1 MNHFAKTLMLFG
13 AVLAFLLVSGGQAYA
28 QSVSG
33 GDYDVDDD
41 RLIEISNLDQ
51 LGAVRYDLDGNGV
64 PDDGDD
70 LADYFRAFPNPA
82 ASLGCPDSGCHGY
95 ELTRDLDFDD
105 PGSYASSSVDRG
117 WSKGEGGEGWL
128 PIGSHF
134 ERFSSTFEGNDHTIA
149 NLFVDRD
156 AEYVGLLGGINSAG
170 SIKKIGLLEVEVRG
184 RKSVGPLAGAS
195 DGTIIG
201 CYATGRVSGNVGI
214 GGLVG
219 YNDERTGTI
228 IGSYA
233 TVSVS
238 GLFGLGGLAGS
249 NGNAIIRSHATG
261 NVSGTNFVGG
271 LVGWNSGSIS
281 ASYSTGNVSG
291 SLSIGGLTG
300 ENSGAIIWS
309 YAAGN
314 VSGADDSTRVG
325 GLVGENYMTIRGSY
339 AKGNVSGARRVGGL
353 TGAIFSRGTIVSSYA
368 IGTVSGID
376 SVGGLL
382 GYNGKTSAVVGSYAT
397 GAVSGTG
404 NVGGLAGGNDRSNG
418 ISVSYWDVESSG
430 QSVGVAGGFTS
441 GVEGKTTAEL
451 QTPTSYNGIYRNWNT
466 DIDDADGD
474 GYEATGVDDPW
485 DFGSQNQY
493 PALRAD
499 LDGDGIATSEEF
511 GQQHVAV
518 PPLEIVEPPQP
529 TTVVTPQ
536 PGPLGSCANGTVVE
550 NPQENSGLISDCEVL
565 SQGRDI
571 LSGRATLNWSTDLP
585 IDRWQGITVEG
596 SPPRVVELRLDSTAL
611 SGQIPP
617 QVGELSALRVLSFR
631 INDLTGGIP
640 AELGSLS
647 ELRYLDLHGNT
658 GLEGTIPPELGNL
671 SKLEDMDLDAVGL
684 TGNIPPELSK
694 LTNVQWLGL
703 GQNDLSGTIPPQL
716 AKLSSLKSL
725 GLGQNEL
732 TGPIPPELGNLA
744 NLESLFLSYNR
755 LTGNIPTELG
765 RLSNLRSLY
774 LAENGLTG
782 QIPRELAKLSKLDS
796 LSLRDNQLT
805 GEIPTWLSELSR
817 MDTIDL
823 GNNSFTGAIPPGLGN
838 LSGLTTL
845 YLFENQLTGTIP
857 PALGRLLI
865 LRDFSL
871 SHNKLTGPI
880 PQEFENLSRLQVMD
894 LSHNDLT
901 GVIPREF
908 GNLSD
913 LQFLVLSNNRLT
925 GNIPAELGDLSELQY
940 LRLSDNNLTGPIPT
954 ELTSI
959 PRLVQLQVTG
969 NELTGCLPWHLT
981 QKLILDISHDGL
993 RTCLPP
999 VAEGGMFSIEASQ
1012 LVDDNTLMI
1021 VAVGDAVNGTV
1032 FLDGTTI
1039 NYEHD
1044 GSETTTDSFPYI
1056 VNDGTNTA
1064 TTMAEITV
1072 TPVNDPPQGIR
1083 DKAAVDEGNTLYIE
1097 APALL
1102 YNDTDAENDT
1112 LSITAVGDAVNGTV
1126 SLDGTTIVYA
1136 HDGSEATSGSF
1147 SYTVSDGGDT
1157 ASTAVEITVTSVNDP
1172 PAAVADTAAV
1182 DEGDTLPMEAS
1193 ALLDNDTD
1201 AENDTLSITAVGDAV
1216 NGTVSLDG
1224 TAIIYAHDGSE
1235 TTTGSFSYTVS
1246 DGADTDTTTVTI
1258 TVAPVNDPPV
1268 AVADT
1273 AAVDEGDTFS
1283 MEASALLDNDTD
1295 AENNTLSIIAVG
1307 DTLNGNV
1314 FLDGTTIIYEHDGS
1328 ETITGS
1334 FTYTVT
1340 DGTDVD
1346 TTKVDITVAPVNDPP
1361 VAATDTAG
1369 VDEGGTLSLEASD
1382 LSDNDSD
1389 VENDALSITAV
1400 GDAVNGTVSLDGTTI
1415 IYAHD
1420 GSETTIGRFSYTVTD
1435 GTDVDT
1441 TEVEIIVAPVND
1453 PPVAVADKAAVDEGE
1468 TVYVEAPALL
1478 YNDTDGEDDTL
1489 SIIAVGD
1496 ALNGKVSLDGT
1507 TIIYAH
1513 DGSETTIGRFSY
1525 TVTDG
1530 TNVDTIDVEIIVAPV
1545 NDPPIAIGDKG
1556 TVDEGDT
1563 LYMEAPALLYN
1574 DTDAENDTLG
1584 ITAVGDAINGTVSL
1598 DGMTITYEHDGSETT
1613 AGGFSYTVSDGTD
1626 IDNATVEITV
1636 VPMDDPPVAAEET
1649 ATLTPATPR
1658 TEVTASPTSGPVATP
1673 TPPATPPEAPVPAT
1687 DDGGMNA
1694 VLILL
1699 IVVVAVAIAGG
1710 GAVVVF
1716 TRRNRT

>member
-1 MNHFAKTLMLFG
+1 MKYFAKALMLFG
-13 AVLAFLLVSGGQAYA
+13 AALAFLLVISGHVKA
-28 QSVSG
+28 QSVSQ

-41 RLIEISNLDQ
+41 RLIEISNLEQ
-51 LGAVRYDLDGNGV
+51 LDAVRYDLDGDGI
-64 PDDGDD
+64 PDKSSDQ
-70 LADYFRAFPNPA
+70 ADYLRAFPSPVTR
-82 ASLGCPDSGCHGY
+82 LGCPADGCEGY
-95 ELTRDLDFDD
+95 ELTRDLGFDD
-105 PGSYASSSVDRG
+105 PSSYASGSVDRS
-117 WSKGEGGEGWL
+117 WSRGEGGEGWL
-128 PIGSHF
+128 PIGSYF
-134 ERFSSTFEGNDHTIA
+134 DSFTSTFDGNDHTIA
-149 NLFVDRD
+149 NLFIDRD
-156 AEYVGLLGGINSAG
+156 AEYIGLFGSVSSAG
-170 SIKKIGLLEVEVRG
+170 SIQQIGLIDVEIGG
-184 RKSVGPLAGAS
+184 RSSVGPLVGTNV
-195 DGTIIG
+195 GTIIG
-201 CYATGRVSGNVGI
+201 CYATGSVTGTNRV

-219 YNDERTGTI
+219 GNSDHTGTI

-233 TVSVS
+233 TSSVS
-238 GLFGLGGLAGS
+238 GINTIGGLAG
-249 NGNAIIRSHATG
+249 GNWNTIIGSHATG
-261 NVSGTNFVGG
+261 NVSGTNTVGG
-271 LVGWNSGSIS
+271 LAGHNSGPIGTSYATGSVFGSI
-281 ASYSTGNVSG
+281 GV
-291 SLSIGGLTG
+291 GGLTG
-300 ENSGAIIWS
+300 KNRNAITS
-309 YAAGN
+309 SFAAGN
-314 VSGADDSTRVG
+314 VVGTDDGFRVG
-325 GLVGENYMTIRGSY
+325 GLVGENYGSIRGSY
-339 AKGNVSGARRVGGL
+339 AKGNVLGGFRVGGL
-353 TGAIFSRGTIVSSYA
+353 VGANFSHGTIISSYA
-368 IGTVSGID
+368 IGTVSGG
-376 SVGGLL
+376 SSGGLL
-382 GYNGKTSAVVGSYAT
+382 GYNSDSSVVIASYAT
-397 GAVSGTG
+397 GAVSGDYD
-404 NVGGLAGGNDRSNG
+404 VGGLAGANDRPNG
-418 ISVSYWDVESSG
+418 ISVSHWDIESSG
-430 QSVGVAGGFTS
+430 QSRAVGGGFIS

-451 QTPTSYNGIYRNWNT
+451 QAPTSYEGIYRNWNT

-474 GYEATGVDDPW
+474 GYEATGADDPW
-485 DFGSQNQY
+485 DFGTQNQY

-499 LDGDGIATSEEF
+499 LDGDGLTTWEEF
-511 GQQHVAV
+511 GEQHVAV
-518 PPLEIVEPPQP
+518 EPLSVEERPKPPKA
-529 TTVVTPQ
+529 VTPTDA
-536 PGPLGSCANGTVVE
+536 PLGSCTNGIVVE
-550 NPQENSGLISDCEVL
+550 DPQENPGLVSDCEVL
-565 SQGRDI
+565 SQGRDT
-571 LSGRATLNWSTDLP
+571 LAGRATLNWSTDLP

-596 SPPRVVELRLDSTAL
+596 SPPRVIELRLDSTAL

-617 QVGELSALRVLSFR
+617 QLGELSTLTVLSFR
-631 INDLTGGIP
+631 INDLAGGIP
-640 AELGSLS
+640 PELGRLS
-647 ELRYLDLHGNT
+647 ELRFLDLHGNG

-671 SKLEDMDLDAVGL
+671 SNLEHMDLDAVGL
-684 TGNIPPELSK
+684 TGNIPPELSNLTK
-694 LTNVQWLGL
+694 LEWLGL
-703 GQNDLSGTIPPQL
+703 GQNQLSGSIPPQL
-716 AKLSSLKSL
+716 AELSSLEALLL
-725 GLGQNEL
+725 GRNEL
-732 TGPIPPELGNLA
+732 TGAIPPELGNLA
-744 NLESLFLSYNR
+744 NLDLLFLSYNR
-755 LTGNIPTELG
+755 LTGYIPPELG
-765 RLSNLRSLY
+765 QLSNLRSLY
-774 LAENGLTG
+774 LSENRFTG
-782 QIPRELAKLSKLDS
+782 PIPPSLANLSKLDG

-805 GEIPTWLSELSR
+805 GEIPSWLSGLSR

-838 LSGLTTL
+838 LSWLTTL
-845 YLFENQLTGTIP
+845 YLFENQLNGTIP
-857 PALGRLLI
+857 PELGNLVRLG
-865 LRDFSL
+865 DFSL
-871 SHNKLTGPI
+871 RGNKLTGPI
-880 PQEFENLSRLQVMD
+880 PPELANLVRLQAMD
-894 LSHNDLT
+894 LGHNDLT

-908 GNLSD
+908 GILSS
-913 LQFLVLSNNRLT
+913 LQFLGLENNRLT
-925 GNIPAELGDLSELQY
+925 GSIPAELGDLPQLQS
-940 LRLSDNNLTGPIPT
+940 LRLNDNQLTGPIPA
-954 ELTSI
+954 ELTAL
-959 PRLVQLQVTG
+959 PKLVQLNIAG

-999 VAEGGMFSIEASQ
+999 VAEGGMFSIEASL
-1012 LVDDNTLMI
+1012 LVDDDTLMI
-1021 VAVGDAVNGTV
+1021 VAVGDAANGTV
-1032 FLDGTTI
+1032 FLEGTTV

-1056 VNDGTNTA
+1056 VSDGTNTA
-1064 TTMAEITV
+1064 TNTAEITV
-1072 TPVNDPPQGIR
+1072 TPVNDPPLGIR
-1083 DKAAVDEGNTLYIE
+1083 DKAAVDEGITLYIE

-1658 TEVTASPTSGPVATP
+1658 TEATASPTSGPVATP